1 MALDGKFLAD
11 KATERVALDDKF
23 LADKATERVALDKF
37 LADKE

>member
-23 LADKATERVALDKF
+23 LADKE
-37 LADKE
+37 KEWR